1 MENKTLNRLFVVAI
15 LGLEIAGLIF
25 VGLSIFGKGTSG
37 WTLPAGLFCVVLGNI
52 FNLVR
57 LNLAMK
63 NEQKNK

>member
-37 WTLPAGLFCVVLGNI
+37 WTMPAGFFCFVVGNI
-52 FNLVR
+52 FILVG

-63 NEQKNK
+63 NEHNKK